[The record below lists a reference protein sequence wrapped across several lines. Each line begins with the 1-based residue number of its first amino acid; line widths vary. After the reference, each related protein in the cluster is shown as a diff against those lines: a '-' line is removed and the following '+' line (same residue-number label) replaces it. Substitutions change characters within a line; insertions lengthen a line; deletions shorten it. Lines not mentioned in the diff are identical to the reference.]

1 MRTQE
6 ENLKMYQW
14 LIKVNRAIEE
24 NRPEGKMIIWMYKV
38 ALGGLK
44 L

>member
-24 NRPEGKMIIWMYKV
+24 IGEER
-38 ALGGLK
+38 LK
-44 L
+44 KYIFRVEK